1 MILSDLEKED
11 DFPITGPAPCTLR
24 RILFLFLTIGVPY
37 LLICGYFYF
46 LAEED
51 LDELIQESEIFFG
64 LGLIWLNS
72 GLGLV

>member
-1 MILSDLEKED
+1 MTLSDLEKED
-11 DFPITGPAPCTLR
+11 DFPMTGPAPCTLR

-51 LDELIQESEIFFG
+51 LDELIQAK
-64 LGLIWLNS
+64 
-72 GLGLV
+72 